1 MTEWAE
7 RHVAAP
13 TLAVAHTE
21 RLTSAN
27 KSERTKIAKLLNL
40 SPEQNFSS
48 TVDKNSFVQKA
59 RSALVSIISPWPL
72 GDDHVALTSPHS
84 TRWS

>member
-21 RLTSAN
+21 RLISAN
-27 KSERTKIAKLLNL
+27 KTERTRVAKLLNL
-40 SPEQNFSS
+40 SLEQRFGS

-59 RSALVSIISPWPL
+59 RSALVCP
-72 GDDHVALTSPHS
+72 
-84 TRWS
+84 